1 MCAKNMW
8 ACAFLFRAL
17 KIPSAPA
24 AFLSVTDGPASH
36 GGTDSRTG
44 ASIYGDFPLFLFSVR
59 NRTVS
64 RCYAFPLRTTPE
76 MDLLQAREK

>member
-1 MCAKNMW
+1 MW

-17 KIPSAPA
+17 KISAPA
-24 AFLSVTDGPASH
+24 AFLSVTDGPTSH

-44 ASIYGDFPLFLFSVR
+44 ASIYGDFFLFA
-59 NRTVS
+59 TVPCHAAM
-64 RCYAFPLRTTPE
+64 RFHYRTTPE